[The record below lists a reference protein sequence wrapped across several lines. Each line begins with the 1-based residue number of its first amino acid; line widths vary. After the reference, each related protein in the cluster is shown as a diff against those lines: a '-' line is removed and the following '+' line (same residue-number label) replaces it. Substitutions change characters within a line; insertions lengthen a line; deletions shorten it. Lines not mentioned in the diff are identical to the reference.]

1 MPLKLAYSV
10 KALADGDENKEPF
23 ARMCKLII
31 FSWSAAVQSNC
42 PEQSPG
48 VQVPIRLA
56 VSINQVPLKLAYS
69 IKALADGDENKE
81 LLVGDVFPKPPK
93 DESAA
98 EPAS

>member
-1 MPLKLAYSV
+1 MQ
-10 KALADGDENKEPF
+10 N
-23 ARMCKLII
+23 
-31 FSWSAAVQSNC
+31 NC
-42 PEQSPG
+42 AEHSPDL
-48 VQVPIRLA
+48 QVPIRLA

-93 DESAA
+93 EESAA